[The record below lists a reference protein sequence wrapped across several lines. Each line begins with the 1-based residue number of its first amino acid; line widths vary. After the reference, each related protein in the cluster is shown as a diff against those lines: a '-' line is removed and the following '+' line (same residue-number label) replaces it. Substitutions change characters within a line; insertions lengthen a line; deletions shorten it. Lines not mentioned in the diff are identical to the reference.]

1 MEQIGNLINLYPSN
15 NPRRDNVKVSRL
27 FFGLVMFVLL
37 TAVGCSNSS
46 DIGKVEVYTTENP
59 NAEEILKLDPEADI
73 FQFNGVIYQT
83 GIDWVEELTLTKDK
97 QVGEIKTKNDTDTN
111 FEDEMSNKLPVGA
124 KVFSVKEKIG
134 GPILLVE
141 SEGKLYKYYG
151 LVEG

>member
-1 MEQIGNLINLYPSN
+1 M
-15 NPRRDNVKVSRL
+15 RVSRL
-27 FFGLVMFVLL
+27 FFGLAIFVLL

-46 DIGKVEVYTTENP
+46 DKGKVKVHKTENP
-59 NAEEILKLDPEADI
+59 NAEEVLNLDPEADI
-73 FQFNGVIYQT
+73 FQFDGVIYQT

-111 FEDEMSNKLPVGA
+111 FEDEMSNKLPVVA
-124 KVFSVKEKIG
+124 KIFSVKEKEEIG

-141 SEGKLYKYYG
+141 SEGKLFKYYG

>member
-1 MEQIGNLINLYPSN
+1 
-15 NPRRDNVKVSRL
+15 VKVSRL
-27 FFGLVMFVLL
+27 FFSLVMFVLL
-37 TAVGCSNSS
+37 TTVGCSNSS
-46 DIGKVEVYTTENP
+46 DIGKVEVYTTGNP
-59 NAEEILKLDPEADI
+59 NAEEVLKFDPEADI

-83 GIDWVEELTLTKDK
+83 GIDWVEELTLTKEE
-97 QVGEIKTKNDTDTN
+97 QVGVIKTKNDTGTN